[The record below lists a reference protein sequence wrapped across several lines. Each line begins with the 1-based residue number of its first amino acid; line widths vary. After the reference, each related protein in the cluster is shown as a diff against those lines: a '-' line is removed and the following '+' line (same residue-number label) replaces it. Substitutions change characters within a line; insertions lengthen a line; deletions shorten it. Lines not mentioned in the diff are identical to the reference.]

1 MRLKDQRI
9 VILGGTSGI
18 GLATADAAAKEGAT
32 VIVASSNANRV
43 QEALAQLPAT
53 AQGHVINVLDE
64 EAIRTLF
71 NEPGGIDHL
80 VYTAGDSLSFGLL
93 ADTPAEVASQALD
106 VRIWGAFTAIR
117 HAAPQIRPGGSIV
130 LTSGTA
136 GQRPQ
141 PGLSVAALACSGI
154 EGLARGLAVELAPVR
169 VNVVR
174 PGVVRTGLYSG
185 MDVAQRDAYFETT
198 GASLPAGRVGDG
210 ADAAASYVYL
220 MANEYSTG
228 SVITI
233 DGGAVLV

>member
-1 MRLKDQRI
+1 MRLAAQRI

-18 GLATADAAAKEGAT
+18 GLATARAAAEEGAN
-32 VIVASSNANRV
+32 VIVASSNPTRV
-43 QEALAQLPAT
+43 EEALEQLPAT
-53 AQGHVINVLDE
+53 AESHVIDVLDE

-71 NEPGGIDHL
+71 DDLGGFDHL
-80 VYTAGDSLSFGLL
+80 VYTAGDSLPVGLV
-93 ADTPAEVASQALD
+93 ADTPAKVAGGALD
-106 VRIWGAFTAIR
+106 VRVWGAFTAIR

-141 PGLSVAALACSGI
+141 PGLSVAAFACSGI

-174 PGVVRTGLYSG
+174 PGVVRSGLYSG
-185 MDVAQRDAYFETT
+185 MDAAQRDAYFETT
-198 GASLPAGRVGDG
+198 GASLPTGRVGEG
-210 ADAAASYVYL
+210 ADAAAGFVYL
-220 MANEYSTG
+220 MANGYSTG
-228 SVITI
+228 SVVTI